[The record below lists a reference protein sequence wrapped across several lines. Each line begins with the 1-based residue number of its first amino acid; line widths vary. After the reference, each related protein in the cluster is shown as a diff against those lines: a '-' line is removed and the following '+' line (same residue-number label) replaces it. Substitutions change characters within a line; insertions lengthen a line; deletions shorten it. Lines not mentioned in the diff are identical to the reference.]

1 MNQNPNSAYP
11 INGQDARSAELG
23 TAVNNNTN
31 PDWGILN
38 FFISPQAAQQQQN
51 QYNAQM
57 QQFKQWLFGQQ

>member
-31 PDWGILN
+31 PDWG
-38 FFISPQAAQQQQN
+38 F
-51 QYNAQM
+51 
-57 QQFKQWLFGQQ
+57 